1 MSKFSKKTA
10 MLLGLTAL
18 SCGAMADA
26 RTASATPSAAKPV
39 PAAHR
44 PNFLLIVADDLGW
57 SDLGSFGGEIDT
69 PNLDAIATAGV
80 RFTGFHTAPT
90 CSPTRSM
97 LLSGVDNHQAGLG
110 SMAETL
116 QPSQAGQP
124 GYEGYLNDRVC
135 AIRCCPTASDPRSGS
150 ALAR

>member
-1 MSKFSKKTA
+1 MRQKGSLCWLYPF
-10 MLLGLTAL
+10 LLAL
-18 SCGAMADA
+18 QSCGGGNGGG
-26 RTASATPSAAKPV
+26 AA
-39 PAAHR
+39 PAPPDERA
-44 PNFLLIVADDLGW
+44 NIVLIVADDLGW

-97 LLSGVDNHQAGLG
+97 LLSGVDYHQAGLG

-116 QPSQAGQP
+116 QPGQAGQP
-124 GYEGYLNDRVC
+124 GYEGDLNDRVC
-135 AIRCCPTASDPRSGS
+135 AIRCCPIASDPRSGS

>member
-1 MSKFSKKTA
+1 MKKFSKTA
-10 MLLGLTAL
+10 ILLGLAAL
-18 SCGAMADA
+18 SCGGTAEA
-26 RTASATPSAAKPV
+26 RTTAAPGASRSA
-39 PAAHR
+39 PAPHR

-57 SDLGSFGGEIDT
+57 SDLGSFGGEIAT

-97 LLSGVDNHQAGLG
+97 LLSGLDNHQAGLG

-116 QPSQAGQP
+116 QPDQVGRP
-124 GYEGYLNDRVC
+124 GYED
-135 AIRCCPTASDPRSGS
+135 I
-150 ALAR
+150 